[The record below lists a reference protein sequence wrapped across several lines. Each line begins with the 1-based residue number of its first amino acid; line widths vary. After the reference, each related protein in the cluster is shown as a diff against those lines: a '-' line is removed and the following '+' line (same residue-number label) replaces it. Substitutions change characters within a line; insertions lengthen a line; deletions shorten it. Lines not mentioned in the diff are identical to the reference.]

1 MGLFGKKKEEEA
13 PAQGD
18 SKPSAGSINGG
29 APPGGAKPPTVT
41 ASGSGDG
48 FSPENARKFFERAKT
63 VHDATNFE
71 YAMTLW
77 LNGLRHDP
85 RSMDGIKGFFDSA
98 TSFLGTKE
106 GAKGPSRDTMNQF
119 TGRGDVDRY
128 LGYLLAAGSKPSDT
142 ASWVKAAEIGL
153 KLGVRDAASWL
164 AQRGLLAATNDKRP
178 RKEHFVSLME
188 TLQQLEKYD
197 LAVRAGEAGVR
208 LDPSDGK
215 LAQRVK
221 NISAESTMTRGGY
234 DQTGQAGGFRA
245 NVRDAGEQQRLE
257 EEGRIVKTEDVM
269 ERLIA
274 TAKGEY
280 EAAPSDRAAV
290 RKYIERLLER
300 SRPEDE
306 KIAHDVAKKAYE
318 ETKEFSF
325 KQRANSIKLKAARRK
340 LEKLRLAAEAPGADE
355 TSKEQFE
362 LFRKQLDEA
371 EMHDLE
377 ERAANYPSDLSIQ
390 FEVGRKYFDQG
401 RWEDAIAK
409 FQMAKNDP
417 KQRAKVL
424 NYLGLSFQQIG
435 WHDEAIETL
444 RQAIEAH
451 NNAADDTGMTLRY
464 GLLMSLLSRAEDQS
478 DLANAEEAYKIAS
491 SIAIQNIS
499 YKDIRTRREELKA
512 LVSKLKQG

>member
-1 MGLFGKKKEEEA
+1 MGIFGKKKEEEA
-13 PAQGD
+13 PAKGEATG
-18 SKPSAGSINGG
+18 AGGSSNGG
-29 APPGGAKPPTVT
+29 GPAAAG
-41 ASGSGDG
+41 GDG
-48 FSPENARKFFERAKT
+48 AVAFSPENARKFFERAKT

-85 RSMDGIKGFFDSA
+85 RSMDGLKGFFDSA
-98 TSFLGTKE
+98 TAFLQTKE

-119 TGRGDVDRY
+119 TGRGEVDRY

-142 ASWVKAAEIGL
+142 GSWVKAAEIGL
-153 KLGVRDAASWL
+153 KLGVRDPASWV
-164 AQRGLLAATNDKRP
+164 AQRGLLAATNDKKP
-178 RKEHFVSLME
+178 RKDHFVSLME

-197 LAVRAGEAGVR
+197 LAVRAGEAAVR
-208 LDPSDGK
+208 IDPTDGK

-234 DQTGQAGGFRA
+234 NQTGESGGFRS
-245 NVRDAGEQQRLE
+245 NVKDASEQQRLE

-280 EAAPSDRAAV
+280 DAAPSDRATI

-306 KIAHDVAKKAYE
+306 KIAYDVARRAFE

-325 KQRANSIKLKAARRK
+325 KQRANAIKLRAARRK
-340 LEKLRLAAEAPGADE
+340 QEKLRLAAEAPGADE
-355 TSKEQFE
+355 KSKEDYE
-362 LFRKQLDEA
+362 TFRKQLDEA

-390 FEVGRKYFDQG
+390 FEVGKKYFDQR

-409 FQMAKNDP
+409 FQLAKNDP
-417 KQRAKVL
+417 KQRARVL
-424 NYLGLSFQQIG
+424 NFLGLSFQEIG

-444 RQAIEAH
+444 RQAIDAH
-451 NNAADDTGMTLRY
+451 NNAADETGMTLRY
-464 GLLMSLLSRAEDQS
+464 GLMMSLLSRAIDQS

-499 YKDIRTRREELKA
+499 YKDIRVRREELKQ